1 MKFPTFKLEEYFSH
15 SEFKASYLMGSSDAE
30 SFSLQEILA
39 LADDETRSI
48 WETLRLGYT
57 EVQGSPLLRN
67 EIAHLYPGLQADNIL
82 CFAGG
87 EEAIFCT
94 FLALL
99 NKETHA
105 IVVTPCYQ
113 SLHTLALSFAG
124 SVTTIAL
131 DEAQGWKLDLDK
143 VKDAIRPNTTL
154 IIFNFPNNPTGALL
168 NEDEVQNLIDIA
180 SSHDIY
186 IFSDEAYRLLG
197 RSSLTWGAPVASLY
211 PKAISL
217 SVMSKAFGMAGL
229 RIGWIATQNNELLKS
244 IEFTKHYTSICNS
257 GLSEVVSLIA
267 LRAKDIVLKR
277 NCEIIDNNL
286 SILDNFFSDNHTRFS
301 WVRPSGGCVGLVT
314 FNIATPIDIFAQELL
329 DNTGVLIIPGSI
341 FDIEGNTFRIGF
353 GRKNFPE
360 ALEKF
365 ETYVNRYAK
374 ESSYS

>member
-1 MKFPTFKLEEYFSH
+1 MKLPTFKLEEYFSH
-15 SEFKASYLMGSSDAE
+15 SEFKASYLMCCSDAE

-57 EVQGSPLLRN
+57 QVQGSPLLRS
-67 EIAHLYPGLQADNIL
+67 EIAHLYPELQADNIL
-82 CFAGG
+82 CFAGA
-87 EEAIFCT
+87 EEGIFCT
-94 FLALL
+94 FLSLL
-99 NKETHA
+99 NKESHA

-124 SVTTIAL
+124 SITTIAL
-131 DEAQGWKLDLDK
+131 DEADGWKLDLNK
-143 VKDAIRPNTTL
+143 VKDAIRPNTRV
-154 IIFNFPNNPTGALL
+154 IILNFPNNPTGALL
-168 NEDEVQNLIDIA
+168 NEDEVKDVIDIA

-197 RSSLTWGAPVASLY
+197 SSSLTWGDPLASKY

-229 RIGWIATQNNELLKS
+229 RIGWIATQNKELLKS
-244 IEFTKHYTSICNS
+244 IGFTKHYTSICNS

-277 NCEIIDNNL
+277 NCEIIDKNL
-286 SILDNFFSDNHTRFS
+286 PILDNFFSHNHTRFS
-301 WVRPSGGCVGLVT
+301 WVRPSAGCVGLVT
-314 FNIATPIDIFAQELL
+314 SHITTPIEIFAQELL
-329 DNTGVLIIPGSI
+329 ENTGVLIIPGSI
-341 FDIEGNTFRIGF
+341 FDIEGNTFRLGF
-353 GRKNFPE
+353 GRKNLPE

-365 ETYVNRYAK
+365 ETYVNTYAFRD
-374 ESSYS
+374 

>member
-1 MKFPTFKLEEYFSH
+1 MKLPTFKLEEYFSRT
-15 SEFKASYLMGSSDAE
+15 EFKAPYLMCCSDAE

-57 EVQGSPLLRN
+57 QVQGSPLLRS

-82 CFAGG
+82 CCAGA
-87 EEAIFCT
+87 EEGIFCT
-94 FLALL
+94 FFSLL
-99 NKETHA
+99 NKESHA

-131 DEAQGWKLDLDK
+131 DEAHGWKLDLDR
-143 VKDAIRPNTTL
+143 VKDAIRPNTRL
-154 IIFNFPNNPTGALL
+154 IIINFPNNPTGALL
-168 NEDEVQNLIDIA
+168 NENEVKDLIDIA
-180 SSHDIY
+180 SSHDMY

-197 RSSLTWGAPVASLY
+197 SSCLTWDVPLACLY
-211 PKAISL
+211 PKVISL

-229 RIGWIATQNNELLKS
+229 RIGWIATQNKELLKS
-244 IEFTKHYTSICNS
+244 IEFTKYYTTICNS

-277 NCEIIDNNL
+277 NCEIIDHNL
-286 SILDNFFSDNHTRFS
+286 SLLDSFFSRNHTLFS
-301 WVRPSGGCVGLVT
+301 WVRPAGGCVGLV
-314 FNIATPIDIFAQELL
+314 NSHIATPIDIFAQELV
-329 DNTGVLIIPGSI
+329 DNTGVLIIPGSV

-360 ALEKF
+360 VLEKF
-365 ETYVNRYAK
+365 ETYVSRYLNN
-374 ESSYS
+374 SCQS